1 MSLGSIF
8 KRIFTWWNG
17 QTVGTQL
24 FTWRKGQKVG
34 EDRQGNIFYRTA
46 DDSKRW
52 VIYNGE
58 VEASRIDPEWHGWLH
73 RIWDAPPSERPLVHR
88 PCEKEHE
95 PNHTGTAMA
104 YAPKG
109 SIRRAAPAD
118 MKDYDA
124 WQPE

>member
-1 MSLGSIF
+1 MSLGSIL

-58 VEASRIDPEWHGWLH
+58 VEASRIDPEWPASARGSA
-73 RIWDAPPSERPLVHR
+73 RSCVSPPRGVRRAGPSRR
-88 PCEKEHE
+88 PC
-95 PNHTGTAMA
+95 PCRG
-104 YAPKG
+104 
-109 SIRRAAPAD
+109 
-118 MKDYDA
+118 
-124 WQPE
+124 